1 MKRLLFIG
9 LLFLS
14 GCMSTLEDW
23 LNPKQ
28 GYGPYVMDLC
38 EIAEHARE
46 KAARTHLEGDTKEA
60 LRLHIEC
67 TEGLMKLWGRP

>member
-1 MKRLLFIG
+1 MLMRLLIINL
-9 LLFLS
+9 LLFS
-14 GCMSTLEDW
+14 ACTL
-23 LNPKQ
+23 NYKR